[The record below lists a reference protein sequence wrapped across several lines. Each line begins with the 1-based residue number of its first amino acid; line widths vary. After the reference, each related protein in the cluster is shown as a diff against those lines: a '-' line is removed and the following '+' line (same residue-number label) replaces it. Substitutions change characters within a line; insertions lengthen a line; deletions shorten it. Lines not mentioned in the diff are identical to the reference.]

1 MADLVQTAANVVS
14 GAGAGTIKRTAGAAI
29 TAGMACFVSAVDG
42 DIEPAQ
48 KDVDAAS
55 AEAIGIALCD
65 AAAGQPVVLQ
75 TTGLIN
81 VGAALTVGETYIVGA
96 AAGAIAPVADA
107 VATNFSTVLGVAI
120 STSLL
125 KLGINASGVAHG

>member
-1 MADLVQTAANVVS
+1 MADLIVTAANVAA
-14 GAGAGTIKRTAGAAI
+14 GAGAGKIQRTAGATI

-81 VGAALTVGETYIVGA
+81 VGAALTIGETYIVGA
-96 AAGAIAPVADA
+96 AAGGIAPVGDA
-107 VATNFSTVLGVAI
+107 IATNFATILGIAV